1 MLAGSSCSLQ
11 AVLAFTLAA
20 SCSAPRL
27 AGAQR
32 IEPASVQANA
42 PPPYAIRISHEPT
55 ADVLRRV
62 LDGAR
67 QRLGEPRC
75 EAVLDALAAE
85 SGRPLR
91 VRLGESGQ
99 SAAGYLGLIIFYDGS
114 KQPRCE
120 DRKVMAVASP
130 GSRIVYV
137 CPEQLRERAR
147 RNPLWA
153 EAALIHEALHTLG
166 LGENPPSSQEIT
178 SRVIRRCRR

>member
-1 MLAGSSCSLQ
+1 MLAGSPCSFHP
-11 AVLAFTLAA
+11 VLALALAA
-20 SCSAPRL
+20 FCSAPRA
-27 AGAQR
+27 AGAQGT
-32 IEPASVQANA
+32 EPATVQAKV
-42 PPPYAIRISHEPT
+42 PPAYAIRIAHQPT

-67 QRLGEPRC
+67 QRLAEPRC
-75 EAVLDALAAE
+75 EAVLDAFAAE
-85 SGRPLR
+85 SERPLR
-91 VRLGESGQ
+91 DRLGESGQ

-114 KQPRCE
+114 KHPRCE
-120 DRKVMAVASP
+120 DRRIMAVASP
-130 GSRIVYV
+130 GSRVVHV

-153 EAALIHEALHTLG
+153 EATLIHEALHTLG